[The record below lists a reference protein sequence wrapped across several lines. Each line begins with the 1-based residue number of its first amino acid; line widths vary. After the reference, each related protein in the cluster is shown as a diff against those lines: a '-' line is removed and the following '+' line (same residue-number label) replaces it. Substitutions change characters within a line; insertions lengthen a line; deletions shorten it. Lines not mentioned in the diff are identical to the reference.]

1 MTYQSHIF
9 CCTNQR
15 EPGAKRG
22 CCADKNA
29 VKLRDYMKARCKEL
43 GVPNHR
49 VNTAG
54 CLDRCEDGPVMVV
67 YPDGVWYR
75 YNTKDDIDAI
85 ITEHLLGDRLVERLL
100 LPSISPAPAVG

>member
-1 MTYQSHIF
+1 MPYTHHIF

-29 VKLRDYMKARCKEL
+29 IKLRDYFKARAKEL

-54 CLDRCEDGPVMVV
+54 CLDRCEEGPVMVI
-67 YPDGVWYR
+67 YPEGIWYR
-75 YNTKDDIDAI
+75 YDTKDDIDEI
-85 ITEHLLGDRLVERLL
+85 IKTHLLGGKIVDRLCLANR
-100 LPSISPAPAVG
+100 PASGV